1 MHPLYRL
8 SLPRFLPAHLPHLQ
22 GAGIKSALALLLA
35 ADCSPLP
42 YPTRTAYTIGGM
54 LRLANS
60 LQDVSRQLCPRGRAY
75 APLAPACCCRHR
87 CCAPWQSPASL
98 LLVSLTAGRLCSAAC
113 HCCSMER
120 QWQCCA
126 MHSSGACR
134 WSGLSGRGKCL
145 MAPCIEGNRCRPA
158 GCCELAAAM
167 LLCGARP
174 LQAAAVD
181 VPAHAACW
189 MCVQRR
195 ARLTWCS
202 N

>member
-75 APLAPACCCRHR
+75 APLAPVCCCCHR
-87 CCAPWQSPASL
+87 CCAPA
-98 LLVSLTAGRLCSAAC
+98 
-113 HCCSMER
+113 
-120 QWQCCA
+120 
-126 MHSSGACR
+126 
-134 WSGLSGRGKCL
+134 
-145 MAPCIEGNRCRPA
+145 APCITSPRELDRRPP
-158 GCCELAAAM
+158 
-167 LLCGARP
+167 LLCCLP
-174 LQAAAVD
+174 LLQYGAAVAVLRYAQQRG
-181 VPAHAACW
+181 VPLERSLW
-189 MCVQRR
+189 QR
-195 ARLTWCS
+195 
-202 N
+202 